1 MVALELRRVVGDW
14 GAAATGGDRVDLA
27 LRPTA
32 PAAPHA
38 DGADDAG
45 GEGDPASSEPFVLAA
60 TLRDLAGL
68 YGLLWD
74 GQSGM
79 LEFRDRQSAT
89 LRVGDDEAVLLV
101 GTCVLRDRPK
111 TLRNRFEHLLG
122 AVFVALDRASEDA
135 PGEALVTLDGT
146 VDYDFRRLYAVGR
159 ERAVGE

>member
-27 LRPTA
+27 LQ
-32 PAAPHA
+32 PAAPA
-38 DGADDAG
+38 ESDGDGAD
-45 GEGDPASSEPFVLAA
+45 GDPEEAFVLGA

-68 YGLLWD
+68 YGLLWN
-74 GQSGM
+74 GQSGL

-111 TLRNRFEHLLG
+111 ALRSRFEHLLG
-122 AVFVALDRASEDA
+122 SVFVALDRASEDA
-135 PGEALVTLDGT
+135 PGEALVMLDGT